1 MDWQNRPRCDEAP
14 AWQALDSHFTA
25 HFTGDHAFDLRRAFA
40 QDPDRAQDF
49 GIEAPHLFV
58 DLSRN
63 LIDRQA
69 RTLLVQLARECGLA
83 EHRDALLAGAHV
95 NNTEDRPALHPLLR
109 WPAGTPQPTERL
121 KEIHASSLSGLD
133 EMLSSAEQI
142 RLEKRYDDVVH
153 IGIGGSDLGPR
164 LALQALAPQVLPDAP
179 RLHFVANMDG
189 HELAAV
195 LRGLKPERTLFI
207 VASKSFGTAETLRN
221 ATSARAWFEAQGG
234 SDLAAHFVA
243 LTARPEAAR
252 ASTLNINSVHGGQAE
267 RPADF
272 DGWPA
277 PVVPD
282 SCRMII
288 DRRYL
293 AEERLETVKAEFR
306 AVVER
311 AKERRGDFSY
321 EIRDMFDVFPSMT
334 DRDAPVVGALTR
346 AIEKT
351 FGRTPQYVVSPG
363 TYDQKHIDR
372 IGRLKNCVAY
382 GPGILD
388 LAHQPDE
395 YVVVQDMVESATVMG
410 LALADLLG
418 IGAD

>member
-1 MDWQNRPRCDEAP
+1 
-14 AWQALDSHFTA
+14 
-25 HFTGDHAFDLRRAFA
+25 
-40 QDPDRAQDF
+40 QDF
-49 GIEAPHLFV
+49 GIEAPHLFA

-69 RTLLVQLARECGLA
+69 RTLLAQLARECGLA

-109 WPAGTPQPTERL
+109 WPAGTPLPAENL

-142 RLEKRYDDVVH
+142 LLEKRYDDVVH

-234 SDLAAHFVA
+234 TDLAAHFVA
-243 LTARPEAAR
+243 LTARPDAAR
-252 ASTLNINSVHGGQAE
+252 EFGVGRCFAFDDGVGG
-267 RPADF
+267 
-272 DGWPA
+272 
-277 PVVPD
+277 
-282 SCRMII
+282 
-288 DRRYL
+288 
-293 AEERLETVKAEFR
+293 
-306 AVVER
+306 
-311 AKERRGDFSY
+311 
-321 EIRDMFDVFPSMT
+321 
-334 DRDAPVVGALTR
+334 
-346 AIEKT
+346 
-351 FGRTPQYVVSPG
+351 
-363 TYDQKHIDR
+363 
-372 IGRLKNCVAY
+372 
-382 GPGILD
+382 
-388 LAHQPDE
+388 
-395 YVVVQDMVESATVMG
+395 
-410 LALADLLG
+410 
-418 IGAD
+418 